1 MRTQLMNVSIVD
13 LQIELVNLREAY
25 RRAKESRNPAFSP
38 ITLQDAILAVER
50 ELIRRGESITTEHKQ
65 IGMVSMGYV
74 FNQMTA

>member
-13 LQIELVNLREAY
+13 LQIELVNMREAY
-25 RRAKESRNPAFSP
+25 RRARENRNPAFSP
-38 ITLQDAILAVER
+38 ITLQDAILAIER
-50 ELIRRGESITTEHKQ
+50 ELLRRGQEITTEHKQ

>member
-1 MRTQLMNVSIVD
+1 MRTQLMNVSVAE
-13 LQIELVNLREAY
+13 LSIELLNLREAY

-50 ELIRRGESITTEHKQ
+50 ELIRRGQDITIGHKPV
-65 IGMVSMGYV
+65 GMVSMGYV